1 MSGAGSAEVSTGE
14 PGKEEE
20 APVPDGEQAHTVTM
34 GEAGDSQSPV
44 TGSLTEQPG
53 YRTVLRVG
61 NRLCIYHTHTHTHTH
76 NVNIIIQAHTVHII
90 TNLLYILAHI
100 H

>member
-1 MSGAGSAEVSTGE
+1 MSGAGSAEVSTGA

-20 APVPDGEQAHTVTM
+20 APGPDGEQAHTVTM

-53 YRTVLRVG
+53 YLTVLPG
-61 NRLCIYHTHTHTHTH
+61 ANRQCI
-76 NVNIIIQAHTVHII
+76 
-90 TNLLYILAHI
+90 
-100 H
+100 